1 MVINFHCHVF
11 PEAMAKKTIDYI
23 ISYAGTTAYTDG
35 TVAGLLKD
43 MQENDVKLSVALS
56 VVTNPNST
64 WKINEFLSK
73 VGENDGL
80 LPFGGIHPD
89 NGDFEEILDD
99 IVSRG
104 FKGIKLH
111 PQYQKTDVCDP
122 KYIRIV
128 KAAAERNLIVL
139 FHGGLDVGLPGLD
152 LSAPSHTAKL
162 LDTVPEA
169 KVVMAHFG
177 GWKQWDE
184 VERLLVGRNVYF
196 DIATSLTDD
205 VISPEQA
212 ERIIRNHG
220 SEKILF
226 ATDSPWS
233 STSETIARVNALDI
247 TDEDKENI
255 FHRSAE
261 KLLGL

>member
-1 MVINFHCHVF
+1 
-11 PEAMAKKTIDYI
+11 MAKKTIDYI
-23 ISYAGTTAYTDG
+23 IGYAGTTAYTDG
-35 TVAGLLKD
+35 TTAGLLAD
-43 MQENDVKLSVALS
+43 MKENNVDKCVTLS
-56 VVTNPNST
+56 VVTNPKST
-64 WKINEFLSK
+64 WKINEFLSQ
-73 VGENDGL
+73 VGENEGL

-89 NGDFEEILDD
+89 NEDYEEILDD

-111 PQYQKTDVCDP
+111 PQYQKTDVCDE

-128 KAAAERNLIVL
+128 KAAAQRDLIVL
-139 FHGGLDVGLPGLD
+139 FHGGLDVGLPDLD
-152 LSAPSHTAKL
+152 LSAPSHTARL
-162 LDTVPEA
+162 LDAVPEA

-196 DIATSLTDD
+196 DISTSLTDD
-205 VISPEQA
+205 VITPEQA
-212 ERIIRNHG
+212 ARIIRNHG
-220 SEKILF
+220 SDKILF

-233 STSETIARVNALDI
+233 STADTIRRVNALDI
-247 TDEDKENI
+247 TEEDKENI

-261 KLLGL
+261 ALLGL